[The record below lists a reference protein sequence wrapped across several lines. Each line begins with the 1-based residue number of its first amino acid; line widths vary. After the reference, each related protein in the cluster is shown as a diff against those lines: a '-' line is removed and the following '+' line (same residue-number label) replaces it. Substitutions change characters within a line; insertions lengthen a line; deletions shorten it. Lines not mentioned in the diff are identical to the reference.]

1 MSGLIKFLIVV
12 AGFAALLWS
21 FDFGSLKES
30 LQASFIFSSAI
41 AFVGCVGALVVL
53 LIIGIAV
60 FLHSAGVLKHFF
72 IVGVIFVADLAVGFY
87 FKIHPTGVL
96 FYGVPL
102 DVIITVLVIVP
113 AMIVLLMAAIQIK
126 FGDYK

>member
-1 MSGLIKFLIVV
+1 MSL
-12 AGFAALLWS
+12 
-21 FDFGSLKES
+21 E
-30 LQASFIFSSAI
+30 ASFILSSPI
-41 AFVGCVGALVVL
+41 AFVGCVCALVVL

-87 FKIHPTGVL
+87 FKIHPSGVL